1 MSRDKVVVCGGHYI
15 EQKLKH
21 NTNENIF
28 LFGLIVV

>member
-1 MSRDKVVVCGGHYI
+1 MLRDKAMVCGGHYT

-28 LFGLIVV
+28 LFGLVVV